1 MAKEK
6 TKNQKKLRA
15 AAIHNAEEDYSGVPH
30 SFVFHRGQIGKNV
43 QQLIQD
49 VKKAMEPYTATS
61 LKVRKKNSLKDF
73 VSVAGPLGVTHFLVF
88 SKTETNVNFKF
99 VRLPRG
105 PTLHF
110 KVAQYSLVK
119 DVVSSL
125 KKHRMHEKQ
134 FAFPPLLVLNNFGTQ
149 GMHIKVMATMFQNMF
164 PSINVHKVH
173 LNSIRRCILISYN
186 QDTQLL
192 DFRHYSVKVVPVGM
206 SKGVKKLLQEKFP
219 NMSRWEDISELLVK
233 GANLSESEAEQDGEH
248 NITEL
253 PQVYAGR
260 GNQRFE
266 QSAVRLTE
274 IGPRMTLQLV
284 KIEEG
289 LNDGKVLYHN
299 YIKKTEE
306 EIMAML
312 DRREKK
318 LKQKNE
324 RKKKQE
330 QNVKRKK
337 AMKEENKKRSLA
349 GMKRKR
355 PEDEDDEVEDPGE
368 EDPADVSE
376 DDDVEYYRQTV
387 GEEPDKDLLLHG
399 KRKKSLPRGKSGP
412 PQKRFKKDPMKQRD
426 ASPSSSR
433 RHKSKFSLHKGPKS
447 PKGQSPRPAKKGQTS
462 FRNFEGPKGQSPR
475 SHKGHK
481 PFTKFDGPKGQ
492 SPRPGKKGNKQFRK
506 FEGPKGQSPRR
517 DKKGQKQFRNFEG
530 PKGQSPRRDKKGNK
544 QFRNF
549 ESPNGQSPRRDKKG
563 QKPFKNT
570 KGRTQNEHPTGKG
583 KKMGFKKPGAFG
595 SKDQNRGKKG
605 KVAGG
610 HKMGG
615 PKGKAFRHKKKSP

>member
-1 MAKEK
+1 MGKEK

-15 AAIHNAEEDYSGVPH
+15 AAVHNAEEDYSGVPH

-49 VKKAMEPYTATS
+49 VRRAMEPYTATS

-110 KVAQYSLVK
+110 KVTQYSLVK

-149 GMHIKVMATMFQNMF
+149 GMHVKVMATMFQNMF

-260 GNQRFE
+260 GNQKFE

-299 YIKKTEE
+299 FVKKTEE

-318 LKQKNE
+318 LKQKSE
-324 RKKKQE
+324 RRKKQE
-330 QNVKRKK
+330 QNVKLKK
-337 AMKEENKKRSLA
+337 AANEENKKRSLA
-349 GMKRKR
+349 GMKRKH
-355 PEDEDDEVEDPGE
+355 PEDEDDEVEDPGASGE
-368 EDPADVSE
+368 QDPAEVSE
-376 DDDVEYYRQTV
+376 DDDAEYYRQTV
-387 GEEPDKDLLLHG
+387 GEEPDKDLFLHG
-399 KRKKSLPRGKSGP
+399 NRKKSFSRGKSGP
-412 PQKRFKKDPMKQRD
+412 PQKRFKKDPKKQND
-426 ASPSSSR
+426 VSPSSSGH
-433 RHKSKFSLHKGPKS
+433 HKAKFSLHKGPKS
-447 PKGQSPRPAKKGQTS
+447 PKGQSPKPGKKGQKP

-475 SHKGHK
+475 PGKKGIKPFRNQEGHKGQSPRFGKKGQK
-481 PFTKFDGPKGQ
+481 PFRNFEGPKGQ
-492 SPRPGKKGNKQFRK
+492 SPRPGKKGIKPFRNQEGHKGPDKKGQKPFGK
-506 FEGPKGQSPRR
+506 FESPKGQSPRF
-517 DKKGQKQFRNFEG
+517 G
-530 PKGQSPRRDKKGNK
+530 
-544 QFRNF
+544 
-549 ESPNGQSPRRDKKG
+549 KKG
-563 QKPFKNT
+563 QKPFKNAR
-570 KGRTQNEHPTGKG
+570 GRTQSEHFTGKG
-583 KKMGFKKPGAFG
+583 KKMGFKKSEGFG
-595 SKDQNRGKKG
+595 SKDQKRGKKG
-605 KVAGG
+605 KTAGG
-610 HKMGG
+610 HKTGG
-615 PKGKAFRHKKKSP
+615 PKGKAFRHKKK